1 MASLAPGSRSLVGGW
16 MDRSHFQILTPAD
29 LKTCDLG
36 GIWSEWW
43 GDMTGVMGR
52 HDRTKAYFPKVCV
65 SESFW
70 VNWTQTC
77 LPWSYRIFW
86 AFFWAC
92 LKNISKK
99 SFFSVLGNALS
110 SPPLSSPGWLWQKL
124 FSRNLKSAAWLQTWQ
139 QLSNAIFVFWKYC
152 KKALSF
158 SVVFYSYKFGQ
169 IHLHSAQTHNLA
181 TLFLY
186 SSIWY

>member
-1 MASLAPGSRSLVGGW
+1 MRWYLWHLVVGLWWVGGW
-16 MDRSHFQILTPAD
+16 IGHTFRFSHQLI

-110 SPPLSSPGWLWQKL
+110 SLPPLSSPGWLWQKL
-124 FSRNLKSAAWLQTWQ
+124 FRRNSKSAAWLQTWQ
-139 QLSNAIFVFWKYC
+139 QLSNAIFFFESIVKYFVLFSFYYY
-152 KKALSF
+152 KLS
-158 SVVFYSYKFGQ
+158 Q
-169 IHLHSAQTHNLA
+169 IP
-181 TLFLY
+181 Y
-186 SSIWY
+186 